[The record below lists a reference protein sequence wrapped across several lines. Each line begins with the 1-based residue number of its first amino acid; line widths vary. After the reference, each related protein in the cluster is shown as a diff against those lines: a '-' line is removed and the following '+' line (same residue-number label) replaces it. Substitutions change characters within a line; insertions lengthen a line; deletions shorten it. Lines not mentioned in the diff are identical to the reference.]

1 MSSLYEYEFNTE
13 FEFEGEGELVH
24 ELLSVSNEYEFE
36 NFLGNVWNAAKRLY
50 NSPQGQAVKKDFVA
64 GAKSFGKKM
73 LPSVGRNLG
82 SYLGG
87 STGANIGGQL
97 ANAASNWL
105 FNEVGE
111 AEAVDYLRV
120 VRKAAKY
127 LNKAL
132 SEGAGGPPRT
142 LVTQAINQAARPV
155 LAQRRLQSP
164 SGNMAP
170 SSKNREDGSDKAINW
185 YYRARSEIP
194 SVPHQRGAGIAD
206 TLIADAAL

>member
-1 MSSLYEYEFNTE
+1 MSLYEYEFNNE
-13 FEFEGEGELVH
+13 FEYEGEGELVH
-24 ELLSVSNEYEFE
+24 ELLAVTNEYEFE

-50 NSPQGQAVKKDFVA
+50 NSPQGQAIKKDFVA

-73 LPSVGRNLG
+73 LPSVGRNIG
-82 SYLGG
+82 SYVGG

-111 AEAVDYLRV
+111 TEAVDYLRV

-132 SEGAGGPPRT
+132 SEGASGSPRSM
-142 LVTQAINQAARPV
+142 VTQAINQAARPV
-155 LAQRRLQSP
+155 LAKRRSQSNGGAFNG
-164 SGNMAP
+164 S
-170 SSKNREDGSDKAINW
+170 SSKKQGKWFRQGNQLILQGAI
-185 YYRARSEIP
+185 
-194 SVPHQRGAGIAD
+194 
-206 TLIADAAL
+206 

>member
-13 FEFEGEGELVH
+13 FEFEGEGELVN
-24 ELLSVSNEYEFE
+24 ELLAVSNEYEFE

-73 LPSVGRNLG
+73 LPSIGRNLG

-97 ANAASNWL
+97 ANTASNWL

-120 VRKAAKY
+120 IRKAAKY

-132 SEGAGGPPRT
+132 SEGAGGAPRA

-155 LAQRRLQSP
+155 LAQRRSQSA
-164 SGNMAP
+164 SGNIAP
-170 SSKNREDGSDKAINW
+170 SSKKQGRWFRQGNQLILQGAI
-185 YYRARSEIP
+185 
-194 SVPHQRGAGIAD
+194 
-206 TLIADAAL
+206 

>member
-13 FEFEGEGELVH
+13 FELEGEGELVH
-24 ELLSVSNEYEFE
+24 ELLSVSNEGEFE
-36 NFLGNVWNAAKRLY
+36 YFLGNLWNAAKRVY
-50 NSPQGQAVKKDFVA
+50 NSPQGQAIKKDFIT

-82 SYLGG
+82 QYIGG

-97 ANAASNWL
+97 ANTASNWL

-111 AEAVDYLRV
+111 AEATDYLRV

-132 SEGAGGPPRT
+132 SEGASGAPRSM
-142 LVTQAINQAARPV
+142 VTQAINQAARPV
-155 LAQRRLQSP
+155 LAQRRTQSS
-164 SGNMAP
+164 SGNMAL
-170 SSKNREDGSDKAINW
+170 SSKKQGRWFRQGNQLILQGAI
-185 YYRARSEIP
+185 
-194 SVPHQRGAGIAD
+194 
-206 TLIADAAL
+206 

>member
-1 MSSLYEYEFNTE
+1 MSSLYEYEFNM
-13 FEFEGEGELVH
+13 EFEGENEGEFVH
-24 ELLSVSNEYEFE
+24 ELLSVSNELEFE
-36 NFLGNVWNAAKRLY
+36 NFLGNVWNAANRVY
-50 NSPQGQAVKKDFVA
+50 NSPQGQAIKKDFVA

-82 SYLGG
+82 QYFGG
-87 STGANIGGQL
+87 STGGKIGGQL

-132 SEGAGGPPRT
+132 SEGASGAPKA
-142 LVTQAINQAARPV
+142 LVTQAINQAARPI
-155 LAQRRLQSP
+155 LAKRREQPALGSASEAFTSKTQGRWFRQGNQLILQ
-164 SGNMAP
+164 G
-170 SSKNREDGSDKAINW
+170 AI
-185 YYRARSEIP
+185 
-194 SVPHQRGAGIAD
+194 
-206 TLIADAAL
+206 

>member
-1 MSSLYEYEFNTE
+1 MSSLYEYEFNTG
-13 FEFEGEGELVH
+13 FELEGEGELVN
-24 ELLSVSNEYEFE
+24 ELLSVTNEYELE

-50 NSPQGQAVKKDFVA
+50 NSPQGQAIKKDFVA

-73 LPSVGRNLG
+73 LPGIGRNIG
-82 SYLGG
+82 SYIGG
-87 STGANIGGQL
+87 STGANIGGSL

-132 SEGAGGPPRT
+132 SEGATGAPRAM
-142 LVTQAINQAARPV
+142 VTQAINQAARPV
-155 LAQRRLQSP
+155 LAKRRAQSTAGYNG
-164 SGNMAP
+164 S
-170 SSKNREDGSDKAINW
+170 SSKKQGKWFRQGNQLILQGAI
-185 YYRARSEIP
+185 
-194 SVPHQRGAGIAD
+194 
-206 TLIADAAL
+206 